1 MIAHVWSCEQTKVAS
16 CFWPVL
22 LLVSDVQV
30 FAVHWALVQS
40 RACHL
45 GHVMS

>member
-1 MIAHVWSCEQTKVAS
+1 MFLACLAS
-16 CFWPVL
+16 TV
-22 LLVSDVQV
+22 VQV

-40 RACHL
+40 QACHL